1 MDAACKLSVET
12 AEPHAPSPVIN
23 QREGSWDEE
32 SDSKTSRLH
41 GLGIDAALEAWHADE
56 RSRQPR
62 EASAQSAAIFPFIIF
77 LDACIER
84 R

>member
-1 MDAACKLSVET
+1 VVEASRGSDGMMPEARVDAACKLSVET

-41 GLGIDAALEAWHADE
+41 GLGIGAALEA
-56 RSRQPR
+56 
-62 EASAQSAAIFPFIIF
+62 
-77 LDACIER
+77 
-84 R
+84 